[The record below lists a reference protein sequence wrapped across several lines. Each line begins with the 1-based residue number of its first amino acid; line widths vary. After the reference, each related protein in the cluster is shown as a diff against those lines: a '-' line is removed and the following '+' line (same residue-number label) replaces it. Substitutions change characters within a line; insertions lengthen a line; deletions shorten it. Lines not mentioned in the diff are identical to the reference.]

1 MSKNDIWV
9 KEILWNITDEIINKY
24 EKLNFPFRTVMIKSN
39 FCYCCKKLKNNI
51 RYLAEDSYRG
61 RFKFLGWLYCDDCEL
76 LVNLAHENIFLY
88 KNFIRYSKCK
98 FLTKQKFYFWRIS
111 YTKEINPFYQ
121 KCFFDGSYNDLIY
134 VIDNRVFANIVW
146 KEEYNFYTKLITLSN
161 LIYNN
166 SYFGDDINKTEFREL
181 DNRWIKLIKTEYA
194 IVEKYK
200 LLDKICYKYNIV
212 SDIKNIINSFLD
224 NIY

>member
-98 FLTKQKFYFWRIS
+98 FLTKQKFY
-111 YTKEINPFYQ
+111 
-121 KCFFDGSYNDLIY
+121 
-134 VIDNRVFANIVW
+134 A
-146 KEEYNFYTKLITLSN
+146 TLSGKDKR
-161 LIYNN
+161 LLKAIY
-166 SYFGDDINKTEFREL
+166 SPIWVFVKIFI
-181 DNRWIKLIKTEYA
+181 IKLGFLEGWRGFVIAYVYA
-194 IVEKYK
+194 RYTFWKY
-200 LLDKICYKYNIV
+200 Y
-212 SDIKNIINSFLD
+212 
-224 NIY
+224 